1 MDGVVMV
8 EIHPQLNKL
17 AVAVVPVVMDKLD
30 ILRIEQVKVEMERYT
45 LLLVL

>member
-8 EIHPQLNKL
+8 EDHLQSNKL
-17 AVAVVPVVMDKLD
+17 VEAVVPVVMDKLD
-30 ILRIEQVKVEMERYT
+30 ILRIEQVKVEMGRYT